1 MTRRTACRSLAGLAL
16 GWAAACAPA
25 PEAAAGETPRQAGHG
40 ASLPNVLI
48 IMTDDQGYSDVG
60 FNGNPVLQTP
70 RLDALAESGVVFDP
84 FYAQPVC
91 SPTRAALMTGRHALR
106 VGVMDTQNG
115 NAILP
120 PDEVTIAEALQD
132 GGYTTGLFGKW
143 HLGDNAPSRPQD
155 QGFERVLTHVGGM
168 IGMPYNPPQGR
179 SYFDPIL
186 IDDGADRAFEGY
198 APDIFTDA
206 TITFI
211 DGAVRSSDQPFF
223 AFLSFNT
230 PHHPLTVADSFAGR
244 YRELGLSEET
254 ARYYGMITNI
264 DHNIGRVID
273 RLDAL
278 DVLDDTLIIFVGDNG
293 TSSLHRQDDL
303 WETGLRG
310 RKTYVYEN
318 GIRVPMIVR
327 MPRAQAAQGARTQ
340 PGVIEDIMP
349 TILAVTG
356 VDTGAALDGVSLV
369 DAIASPE
376 SEPPAR
382 DLFFQFHRGFE
393 PTPYRNIAVR
403 RGDYKLVQPTGR
415 GVEPFSPETARFELY
430 DLDADPFET
439 TDIAGEN
446 PELVAELI
454 AAYDAWLADVRSGGF
469 EQQVTWIGDA
479 SQNPVTLSRQDWIG
493 GGLFDGDNGY
503 YELVVRSAGR
513 YRMTFRWSALLG
525 DTHDVTIQL
534 GDETIRRQIL
544 RSEMEAR
551 IEEIELDEGPL
562 RLQAW
567 VTINGVDNGFE
578 FIEVEKLED

>member
-1 MTRRTACRSLAGLAL
+1 MSRPVATMSLAWLAL
-16 GWAAACAPA
+16 GWSAACAPA
-25 PEAAAGETPRQAGHG
+25 AGDAAPG
-40 ASLPNVLI
+40 AAHDGARPHVLV

-60 FNGNPVLQTP
+60 YNGNPVLQTP
-70 RLDALAESGVVFDP
+70 TLDALAEGGVVFDP

-106 VGVMDTQNG
+106 VGVLDTQSG

-120 PDEVTIAEALQD
+120 PEEVTLAEALQD
-132 GGYTTGLFGKW
+132 GGYITGLFGKW
-143 HLGDNAPSRPQD
+143 HLGDNAPARPQD
-155 QGFERVLTHVGGM
+155 QGFDRVLTHAGGM
-168 IGMPYNPPQGR
+168 IGMPYNPPGGR

-186 IDDGADRAFEGY
+186 IDDGVERAFDGY

-206 TITFI
+206 AIAFI
-211 DGAVRSSDQPFF
+211 EDATQSGGQPFF
-223 AFLSFNT
+223 TYLSFNT
-230 PHHPLTVADSFAGR
+230 PHHPLTVSDRFAED
-244 YRELGLSEET
+244 YRALGLSEET

-264 DHNIGRVID
+264 DHNVGRVLD
-273 RLDAL
+273 RLEAL
-278 DVLDDTLIIFVGDNG
+278 DILDDTLIIFVGDNG
-293 TSSLHRQDDL
+293 TSSLHQQEDL
-303 WETGLRG
+303 WEAGLRG
-310 RKTYVYEN
+310 RKTHVYEN
-318 GIRVPMIVR
+318 GVRVPMIVR
-327 MPRAQAAQGARTQ
+327 MPEANPAQGVRIQA
-340 PGVIEDIMP
+340 GIVEDIMP
-349 TILAVTG
+349 TILDVAG
-356 VDTGAALDGVSLV
+356 LGTGAALDGVSLV
-369 DAIASPE
+369 EAIASADAAL
-376 SEPPAR
+376 PAR
-382 DLFFQFHRGFE
+382 DLFFQFHRGSE
-393 PTPYRNIAVR
+393 PVAYRNIAVR
-403 RGDYKLVQPTGR
+403 RGDYKLVQPVGR
-415 GVEPFSPETARFELY
+415 GLEPFTMETARFELY

-446 PELVAELI
+446 PEQVAELI

-567 VTINGVDNGFE
+567 VTIDGSDNGFE
-578 FIEVEKLED
+578 FIEIERLED